1 LVSDTSPKAIRERLR
16 RRGKV
21 DDTLSTNCGPDSARR
36 ETIDADE
43 RDPSR
48 VAPSAEGVTTFAGLP
63 GGVRDW
69 LSRELKIVHR
79 RDVARG
85 DEGHVRPRSGPEQE

>member
-1 LVSDTSPKAIRERLR
+1 M
-16 RRGKV
+16 
-21 DDTLSTNCGPDSARR
+21 
-36 ETIDADE
+36 
-43 RDPSR
+43 
-48 VAPSAEGVTTFAGLP
+48 APSAEGVTTFAGLP